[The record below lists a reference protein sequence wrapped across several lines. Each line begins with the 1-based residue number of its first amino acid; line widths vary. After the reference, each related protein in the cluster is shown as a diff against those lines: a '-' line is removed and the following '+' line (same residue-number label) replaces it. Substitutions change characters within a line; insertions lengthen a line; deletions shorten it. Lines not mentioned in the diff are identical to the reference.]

1 MSVLDLILT
10 SKLTMNMKNKFYI
23 IAACVLSL
31 ALSSCSD
38 ALDQAPSGKISLEDV
53 FKDNDK
59 TMYYL
64 NSCYSS
70 INVKGCVWFFWSRG
84 PVNWCDD
91 AWDADDLDVD
101 WAGSRKYYDG
111 NATAADHPASYNAD
125 DGGNQSASWSR
136 YFQRIRNC
144 SVFLQNIPTANVTKE
159 SDRSRWTAEAHLL
172 RAYYYSELLMWFG
185 CSLPIIKEPYTLD
198 ADFSKVERGSFH
210 DVVQFIIED
219 CDAALACDELPWRI
233 TTDSEALRMTKAV
246 AWAIKSRMTV
256 FAASPLYNDG
266 NNYWEEAYTVNK
278 AAVQALE
285 SNGYALYNKVN
296 QTAVWGAER
305 AYLPNTYAQLFNEYF
320 CNSGAYAADPAD
332 KETIYQ
338 LRDGGNWDLANV
350 DAPGA
355 ILGYKAGTCPSQE
368 LVDAFETANGE
379 TVLDLGKPYL
389 DEQHLKPNYN
399 SSNTM
404 YNHNDPYA
412 NRDPRFYAT
421 VYYNG
426 SKRYCNWSTEAGK
439 TSFENLGQGKGSMT
453 RTITTW
459 DAYEDEN
466 GNIINK
472 PEPLMGRALTGRTVT
487 RTGYFQRKFL
497 HPNSGVEMRIQGAR
511 HKDYRLAEIY
521 LNFAEAAMEANHSA
535 EAITYVNKV
544 RARVGMPGLPAGLTG
559 DALRQRIHN
568 ERRVELALE
577 GNRYF
582 DVRRWHKPDEDLSD
596 TDRWVTAAH
605 ITHMNDG
612 SYKYERTTIKERQC
626 YTNKWLKMPVP
637 LSEVNNMRA
646 ITGED
651 WQNPGW

>member
-1 MSVLDLILT
+1 
-10 SKLTMNMKNKFYI
+10 MKNRLSYI
-23 IAACVLSL
+23 ALTFFAVL
-31 ALSSCSD
+31 AVSSCSD
-38 ALDQAPSGKISLEDV
+38 VLDRAPDGKISLEEV
-53 FKDNDK
+53 FSDNDK

-64 NSCYSS
+64 NTCYSS
-70 INVKGCVWFFWSRG
+70 INGKGCQYFFWSRG
-84 PVNWCDD
+84 PANWCDE

-111 NATAADHPASYNAD
+111 NATASSFPATINNGDS
-125 DGGNQSASWSR
+125 GNESISWSR
-136 YFQRIRNC
+136 SFQRIRNC
-144 SVFLQNIPTANVTKE
+144 SLFLQNIPTAKVNSE
-159 SDRSRWTAEAHLL
+159 SDRARWTAEAHLL

-185 CSLPIIKEPYTLD
+185 CSLPIIREPFTLD
-198 ADFSKVERGSFH
+198 ADYSTVQRSSFY

-219 CDAALACDELPWRI
+219 CDAALACSELPWRI
-233 TTDSEALRMTKAV
+233 TTDNEAMRMTKAV

-266 NNYWEEAYTVNK
+266 NNYWNEAYTVNK

-285 SNGYALYNKVN
+285 SNGYALYSKVN
-296 QTAVWGAER
+296 QTTVWGNENKSFLSGA
-305 AYLPNTYAQLFNEYF
+305 AQYFNEYF
-320 CNSGAYAADPAD
+320 CNSGAYAAEPAD

-338 LRDGGNWDLANV
+338 LKDGTNWDLANV

-368 LVDAFETANGE
+368 LVDAFETIDGQP
-379 TVLDLGKPYL
+379 VLNLAKPYN
-389 DEQHLKPNYN
+389 DEQHLQPNYN
-399 SSNTM
+399 AANTTYDPSN
-404 YNHNDPYA
+404 PYA

-426 SKRYCNWSTEAGK
+426 SKRYCNWSTEASS
-439 TSFENLGQGKGSMT
+439 TSFENLGQGKGTQT

-459 DAYEDEN
+459 DAYQNSDGSIEES
-466 GNIINK
+466 
-472 PEPLMGRALTGRTVT
+472 PEPLMGRSLTGRTLT
-487 RTGYFQRKFL
+487 RTGYYQRKFL
-497 HPNSGVEMRIQGAR
+497 HPNSGVEMRINGAR

-521 LNFAEAAMEANHSA
+521 LNFAEAAMEAGHA
-535 EAITYVNKV
+535 DEAITYVNKV
-544 RARVGMPGLPAGLTG
+544 RTRAGMPGLPAGLSG

-582 DVRRWHKPDEDLSD
+582 DVRRWHNPDEDLSD
-596 TDRWVTAAH
+596 TDRWITGMS

-612 SYKYERTTIKERQC
+612 TYKYERTILKERQC
-626 YTNKWLKMPVP
+626 YTNKWLKAPIP
-637 LSEVNNMRA
+637 LTEVNNMRA